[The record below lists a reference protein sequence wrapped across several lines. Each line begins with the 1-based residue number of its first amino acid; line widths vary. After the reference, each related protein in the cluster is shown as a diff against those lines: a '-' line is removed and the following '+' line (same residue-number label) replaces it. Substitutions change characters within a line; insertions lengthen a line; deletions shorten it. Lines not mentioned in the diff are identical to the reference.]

1 MSQNAAMT
9 GTQRTVLVCTTAAVG
24 LTCLAASVYLGL
36 DRADKIASIVSALAG
51 LGALAAAV
59 YQLTQPAGGRASGAP
74 PRQVQRGGDNSTNI
88 QSGGNVTFGDSNNL
102 GGGR

>member
-1 MSQNAAMT
+1 MT
-9 GTQRTVLVCTTAAVG
+9 GAQRTVLVSTTAALG

-36 DRADKIASIVSALAG
+36 DRADKIASIISAIAG
-51 LGALAAAV
+51 LGSLAIAV
-59 YQLTQPAGGRASGAP
+59 YQLTQSAGGRASGAP

-88 QSGGNVTFGDSNNL
+88 QSGGNITFGDSNDL